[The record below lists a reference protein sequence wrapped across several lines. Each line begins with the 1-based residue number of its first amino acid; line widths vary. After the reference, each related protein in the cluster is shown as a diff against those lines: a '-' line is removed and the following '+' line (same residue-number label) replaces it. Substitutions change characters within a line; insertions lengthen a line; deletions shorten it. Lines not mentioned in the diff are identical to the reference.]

1 MTRSQYSAPGSAR
14 ILVLSLMLLFFA
26 ISHTLE
32 DFALGE
38 PAKAG
43 VSAPVLSFA
52 IALMIALQAVGIY
65 WLGQGLRRGALVHVA
80 IGLFWPIAA
89 GMAQLPIIVTG
100 APYRAG
106 AFSVL
111 YVGGMIVVGLLV
123 STSALVALIKKNL

>member
-1 MTRSQYSAPGSAR
+1 MRISPASLTLCSVLAGLRCAQPPDAAR
-14 ILVLSLMLLFFA
+14 DAEQAEFLRKAELVQSNRLRQ
-26 ISHTLE
+26 
-32 DFALGE
+32 
-38 PAKAG
+38 G
-43 VSAPVLSFA
+43 VTKSRRAT
-52 IALMIALQAVGIY
+52 
-65 WLGQGLRRGALVHVA
+65 LRRGALVHVA

>member
-14 ILVLSLMLLFFA
+14 ILVLSLMRLFFA
-26 ISHTLE
+26 IPHTLE

-65 WLGQGLRRGALVHVA
+65 WLGQGLRRGALVHVLPDWMYSRYTVYA
-80 IGLFWPIAA
+80 ALPTRRMVPARTKAFLDFVTEQVPEAVALQRAAA
-89 GMAQLPIIVTG
+89 GLGV
-100 APYRAG
+100 
-106 AFSVL
+106 
-111 YVGGMIVVGLLV
+111 
-123 STSALVALIKKNL
+123 